1 MRLIKAAVIPPKKKR
16 VGRSVYRDKI
26 LGFKGSSF
34 ERSEVL
40 LDEGESPKNVYQ
52 NLKRYAKK
60 LGVSVVR
67 RGDRIFLAR
76 GDVQ

>member
-1 MRLIKAAVIPPKKKR
+1 MRVIKTAVIPPKKKR

-26 LGFKGSSF
+26 LGFKGSGF

-60 LGVSVVR
+60 LGVSVVK

-76 GDVQ
+76 GDAQ

>member
-1 MRLIKAAVIPPKKKR
+1 MRVIKVAVIPPKKKR

-26 LGFKGSSF
+26 LGFKGSNF

-76 GDVQ
+76 GDAQ